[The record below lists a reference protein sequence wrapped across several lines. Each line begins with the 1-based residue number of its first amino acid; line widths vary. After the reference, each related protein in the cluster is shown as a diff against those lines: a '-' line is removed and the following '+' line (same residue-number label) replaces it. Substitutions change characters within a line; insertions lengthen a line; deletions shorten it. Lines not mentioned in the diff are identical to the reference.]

1 MIKMKMRKIIAV
13 MAAMVIGIG
22 VLTGCG
28 SSTDTNTADTTETAN
43 KVTPTFMYFVS
54 NSDENFDETNAMIEE
69 LKGEYDGKV
78 NFDIVNIDE
87 NPEAATNFPVK
98 DQTPALIMLNTN
110 NDISAMEFKCSDKA
124 TLTEDI
130 ETALSAE

>member
-1 MIKMKMRKIIAV
+1 MRKIIAV

-22 VLTGCG
+22 VLAGCG

>member
-1 MIKMKMRKIIAV
+1 MRKIIAV

-22 VLTGCG
+22 ALTGCG

>member
-22 VLTGCG
+22 VLAGCG

-54 NSDENFDETNAMIEE
+54 NSDENFDETNAIIEE

>member
-22 VLTGCG
+22 VLAGCG
-28 SSTDTNTADTTETAN
+28 SNTDTNTADTTETAN

>member
-22 VLTGCG
+22 ALTGCG

>member
-1 MIKMKMRKIIAV
+1 MRKIIAV

>member
-1 MIKMKMRKIIAV
+1 MKMRKIIAV

-22 VLTGCG
+22 ALTGCG

>member
-22 VLTGCG
+22 VLAGCG